1 MYFKSLAGNATID
14 SICAP
19 VGNVL
24 NAFSCFVHREFEL
37 QEEYVRARPDRI
49 KPLWEEYSPNKHPEF
64 PKWLASFLGKVARL
78 VADEEAST
86 TALFGPEQSPAVLCD
101 ILIEALKPMTASLG
115 SRLSSLRSPEA
126 SFDAYCVMEEFACRM
141 LVFIQ
146 RTDEAKQVLALK
158 AMYAGF
164 TPFLSMYA
172 ECEMGSVRAQF
183 VALLDGITF
192 STRESSAAASQQAK
206 DKNTPSKAKK
216 MAAPAAG
223 SLDDELFGAEGDT
236 ADAYGVYG
244 EKILLAAEQFHVPVE
259 VSLRRAVR
267 FAGGVQIK
275 QIVRS
280 LAATLTLMMKHLVL
294 KVDDLGVASGFP
306 RDGAIT
312 LQSGGLYNE
321 NVNLDG
327 DVVNIAAAE
336 KLSQQQAVADRFAQ
350 QLELSDVD
358 SRVLITSALRTLQAI
373 GRVSKNF
380 LTIEST
386 TKALLTELQQSIFSG
401 TFGGTSASL
410 STLNQASAAGTSF
423 SVGNVFTAQM
433 LLQDMDALSELK
445 SFLVAGTSSTSQL
458 TQSSYAS
465 VGAALRKLRNAAGQL
480 LFSLCLEAPEKMLSC
495 FAQEEVWTSSSSAG
509 STMDLLREHML
520 PQSVVTQVR
529 TMYICVFLDIL
540 HWVVLLSD
548 SYHPFARR
556 LTLRRYMILCFY
568 QVGEHLLSLVQELEA
583 FAASDALPDLLR
595 VRGETRTLSAL
606 SSGWQAL
613 KAALEIADVCRH
625 VKNYICTLSHYR
637 ISDW

>member
-1 MYFKSLAGNATID
+1 ML
-14 SICAP
+14 
-19 VGNVL
+19 
-24 NAFSCFVHREFEL
+24 REFEL

-49 KPLWEEYSPNKHPEF
+49 KSLWEEYSPNKHPEF

-78 VADEEAST
+78 VADEESST
-86 TALFGPEQSPAVLCD
+86 TALFGAEQSPAVLCD

-115 SRLSSLRSPEA
+115 SRLSKLRSPEA
-126 SFDAYCVMEEFACRM
+126 SFDAYCVMEEFARRM

-146 RTDEAKQVLALK
+146 RTDEAKQVLVLK

-164 TPFLSMYA
+164 TPFLSMYT
-172 ECEMGSVRAQF
+172 ECEMGSVRSQF
-183 VALLDGITF
+183 VTLLDSITF
-192 STRESSAAASQQAK
+192 STRESSTAASLQAK
-206 DKNTPSKAKK
+206 DKNTPNKGKK
-216 MAAPAAG
+216 AAPG

-244 EKILLAAEQFHVPVE
+244 EKILLTAEQFHVPAE

-294 KVDDLGVASGFP
+294 KVDDLSVASGFP
-306 RDGAIT
+306 RDGTTT

-336 KLSQQQAVADRFAQ
+336 RLLQQQAVADRFAQ

-380 LTIEST
+380 LTIENT
-386 TKALLTELQQSIFSG
+386 TKALLAELQQSIFSG
-401 TFGGTSASL
+401 TVGGTSASL
-410 STLNQASAAGTSF
+410 STLNQAAANGANF

-465 VGAALRKLRNAAGQL
+465 VGTALRKLRNAAGQL
-480 LFSLCLEAPEKMLSC
+480 LFCLCLEAPEKMLGC
-495 FAQEEVWTSSSSAG
+495 FAQEEVWTSSSPAG

-529 TMYICVFLDIL
+529 TPDKACAFLLKLL
-540 HWVVLLSD
+540 HV
-548 SYHPFARR
+548 
-556 LTLRRYMILCFY
+556 
-568 QVGEHLLSLVQELEA
+568 LSLSENSLMCT
-583 FAASDALPDLLR
+583 S
-595 VRGETRTLSAL
+595 
-606 SSGWQAL
+606 
-613 KAALEIADVCRH
+613 H
-625 VKNYICTLSHYR
+625 V
-637 ISDW
+637 